1 MVDGLPLWLLTSV
14 LFEIGV
20 SAGLEEAVA
29 LHVGVSGGL
38 VAWVSVGLVSSL
50 GLHVGVSVW
59 LEVSS
64 VALHVGVSDRL
75 VVSLADVFFV
85 CDISLASFKHS
96 LMMVAMMY

>member
-14 LFEIGV
+14 LFETGV

-38 VAWVSVGLVSSL
+38 VAWVSVRLVSSL

-64 VALHVGVSDRL
+64 VALHVGVSERL
-75 VVSLADVFFV
+75 VVVWLPDVFLV
-85 CDISLASFKHS
+85 CDISLASFKRS
-96 LMMVAMMY
+96 LMMVAVM